1 MVIPSSRSY
10 IGFEAEDKT
19 DKLELADLSE
29 TKKQT
34 AELLTSNSSQ
44 LPKVETCCKGRKKL
58 SAIVFGIIIT
68 LVFLAGLAVFIYIG
82 IPRSGNRF
90 LFTKYIYFVW

>member
-44 LPKVETCCKGRKKL
+44 LPNVKTCCKGTKKL
-58 SAIVFGIIIT
+58 CAIVFGIIII
-68 LVFLAGLAVFIYIG
+68 LAGLAATTFIYFHILSYVIG
-82 IPRSGNRF
+82 KVF
-90 LFTKYIYFVW
+90 AML